1 MMAKYLTPEVLKE
14 LDEYRKRIFADR
26 EAIYKKHKIDV
37 LDTDTLSSLSV
48 YEIVS
53 QYDADYN
60 INFARNG
67 EDAISNGVKIE
78 QKCSRVERRK
88 RLGTYP
94 DALYQFHAMG
104 DLIYP
109 RYILVSRDKTTLA
122 LVKMYD
128 ISKPANVKIVQ
139 DYLMAERQAWEDR
152 CAVDKKY
159 MKRDVIGIPESELR
173 EKLVVVEQLTVN
185 DCTVVRA

>member
-1 MMAKYLTPEVLKE
+1 MAKYLAPAVLKE

-26 EAIYKKHKIDV
+26 EEIYRKHKIDV

-48 YEIVS
+48 YEVVI
-53 QYDADYN
+53 QYDPDYN

-67 EDAISNGVKIE
+67 EDAKSKDVLIE
-78 QKCSRVERRK
+78 QKCSRVEKRK

-122 LVKMYD
+122 PVKLYD
-128 ISKPANVKIVQ
+128 ISQPKNVKLVQ
-139 DYLMAERQAWEDR
+139 DYLMAQRQAWEDR

-159 MKRDVIGIPESELR
+159 MKRDVIGIPESVLKEG
-173 EKLVVVEQLTVN
+173 LTKAKNLTINNCEV
-185 DCTVVRA
+185 TKA

>member
-1 MMAKYLTPEVLKE
+1 MAKYLNPEVLKE

-26 EAIYKKHKIDV
+26 EEIYRKHKIDV

-53 QYDADYN
+53 QYDDDYN

-67 EDAISNGVKIE
+67 EDAKSNDILIE

-88 RLGTYP
+88 KSGTYP

-122 LVKMYD
+122 LVRLYD
-128 ISKPANVKIVQ
+128 ISQPKNVKLVQ
-139 DYLMAERQAWEDR
+139 DYLMAQRQAWEDR
-152 CAVDKKY
+152 CAIDKKY
-159 MKRDVIGIPESELR
+159 MKRDVIGIPESELVN
-173 EKLVVVEQLTVN
+173 KLKITEQLVIN
-185 DCTVVRA
+185 DCTVIRA

>member
-1 MMAKYLTPEVLKE
+1 MAKYLTPEVLKE

-128 ISKPANVKIVQ
+128 ISEPANVKIVQ

>member
-1 MMAKYLTPEVLKE
+1 MAKYLDPEVLKE

-48 YEIVS
+48 YEVVI
-53 QYDADYN
+53 QYDKDYN

-67 EDAISNGVKIE
+67 EDAISNNVKIE
-78 QKCSRVERRK
+78 QKCSRVEKRK

-109 RYILVSRDKTTLA
+109 RYILVSRDKATLE
-122 LVKMYD
+122 LVKLYD
-128 ISKPANVKIVQ
+128 ISEPKNVKLVQ
-139 DYLMAERQAWEDR
+139 DYLMAERKAWEDR
-152 CAVDKKY
+152 CAIDKKY
-159 MKRDVIGIPESELR
+159 MKRDVIGIPESVLKQGLITTKTFTINNCE
-173 EKLVVVEQLTVN
+173 VT
-185 DCTVVRA
+185 RA

>member
-1 MMAKYLTPEVLKE
+1 MAKYLDPEVLKE

-26 EAIYKKHKIDV
+26 EEIYRKHKIDV

-53 QYDADYN
+53 QYDTDYN

-67 EDAISNGVKIE
+67 EDAMSEGVKIE

-109 RYILVSRDKTTLA
+109 RYILVSRDKATLA
-122 LVKMYD
+122 LVKLYD
-128 ISKPANVKIVQ
+128 ISLAENVKLVQ
-139 DYLMAERQAWEDR
+139 DYLMGERKAWEDR
-152 CAVDKKY
+152 CAIDKKY
-159 MKRDVIGIPESELR
+159 MKRDVIGIPESVLA
-173 EKLVVVEQLTVN
+173 EKLTVTEKLTIN
-185 DCTVVRA
+185 DCEVFRA